1 MKTTAVTNA
10 SVVLEGGIIWDGVIL
25 ISGERILKVG
35 TGTEIE
41 IPPDAVIIDADGAY
55 VGPGFVDIHV
65 HGGGGFETHK
75 EPLKAAEFFLC
86 HGTTTLLGTPVYT
99 QPFDDMLDSINK
111 INDAMKKSKVIK
123 GMYLEGPYMNPK
135 YGSFADLNPWRGPID
150 PAQYKPLVDAAG
162 LNARVWAIAPERE
175 GLIPFLEYARSVN
188 PDVVFAVG
196 HSEATPAEIRRL
208 GKYKPTIQTH
218 SMCATGR
225 LPVFAGTRAYGPD
238 EYCFT
243 DNSIYTEMIS
253 DSCGIHVHPDM
264 QKLLIHNKGID
275 KTVLIT
281 DSTNFAFPNPENLA
295 HVTDLNFDHNGGIA
309 GSKLTMDKACRN
321 IMSSTNCGIA
331 QAFIMAALNPAKAVG
346 LGDELGSIEPGKLA
360 DLVFTDDRFNVKKVM
375 LCGEICVNNS
385 NL

>member
-1 MKTTAVTNA
+1 MKTTAITNA
-10 SVVLEGGIIWDGVIL
+10 NVVLEGGIIWDGVIL

-35 TGTEIE
+35 ANNEIE
-41 IPPDAVIIDADGAY
+41 IPADAVVIDADGAY

-75 EPLKAAEFFLC
+75 EPLKAAEFFLG

-111 INDAMKKSKVIK
+111 INDAMKQTRIIK

-175 GLIPFLEYARSVN
+175 GLLPFLEYARSVN
-188 PDVVFAVG
+188 PDVVFSVG
-196 HSEATPAEIRRL
+196 HSEATPAEIRAL

-281 DSTNFAFPNPENLA
+281 DSTNFAFPNPESLA

-331 QAFIMAALNPAKAVG
+331 QAFIMASLNPAKAVG
-346 LGDELGSIEPGKLA
+346 LGDELGSIEVGKLA

-375 LCGEICVNNS
+375 LCGELCVNN
-385 NL
+385 

>member
-1 MKTTAVTNA
+1 MKTTAITNA
-10 SVVLEGGIIWDGVIL
+10 RVVLEGGIIWDGVIL
-25 ISGERILKVG
+25 ISGDRIINVG
-35 TGTEIE
+35 PRSEIE
-41 IPPDAVIIDADGAY
+41 IPSDAAVIDAEDAY

-75 EPLKAAEFFLC
+75 EPLKAAEFFLG

-99 QPFDDMLDSINK
+99 QPLDDMLDSINK
-111 INDAMKKSKVIK
+111 INDAMKQSKVIK

-135 YGSFADLNPWRGPID
+135 YGCFADLNPWKGPID
-150 PAQYKPLVDAAG
+150 PAHYKPLVDAAG

-225 LPVFAGTRAYGPD
+225 LPVFEGTRAYGPD

-281 DSTNFAFPNPENLA
+281 DSTNFAFPNPENLS
-295 HVTDLNFDHNGGIA
+295 HITDLNFDHNGGIA

-331 QAFIMAALNPAKAVG
+331 QAFIMASLNPAKAVG

-375 LCGEICVNNS
+375 LCGEICVNN
-385 NL
+385 